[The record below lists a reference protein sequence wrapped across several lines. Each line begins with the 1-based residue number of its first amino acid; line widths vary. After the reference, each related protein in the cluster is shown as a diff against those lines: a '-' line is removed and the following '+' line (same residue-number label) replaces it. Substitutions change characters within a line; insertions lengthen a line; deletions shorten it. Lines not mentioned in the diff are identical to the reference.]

1 MQADGHEGH
10 RPGPD
15 DLTPALRRTS
25 QASIASTEISW
36 NISVIGRSNGDE
48 FNSRKMFKF
57 WKIEKLIKMKNWN
70 FKILKIESLNL
81 KI

>member
-36 NISVIGRSNGDE
+36 NISVIGRSNGDK
-48 FNSRKMFKF
+48 FNSRKMLMISFLNFEKLKN
-57 WKIEKLIKMKNWN
+57 WKI
-70 FKILKIESLNL
+70 KIWKIESLNL